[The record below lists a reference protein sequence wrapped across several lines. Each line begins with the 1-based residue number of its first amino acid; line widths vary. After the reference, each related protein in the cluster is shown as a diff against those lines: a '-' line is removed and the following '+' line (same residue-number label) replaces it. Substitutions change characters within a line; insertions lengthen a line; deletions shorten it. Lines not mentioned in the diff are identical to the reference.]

1 MLIMG
6 IGTISASFPD
16 VRRYPEPIGMTCLMQ
31 VFFKVTEGQQANPE
45 WERKLE
51 SVSKKFGN
59 FKDKALEWDREKG
72 TTPTPA
78 DEPPQGGAPA

>member
-1 MLIMG
+1 
-6 IGTISASFPD
+6 
-16 VRRYPEPIGMTCLMQ
+16 MTCLMQ